1 MFKRQCSTQS
11 AHYRA
16 KLPTRENIFFMGDL
30 VPCPW
35 ESEFSPK
42 EELTDFWLTETKFI
56 KSEPTMD
63 DPFADFQQ
71 QEPKKSNRKNRPSP
85 LKLDSSLGSSFESF
99 SSNETSPNFSDQEVP
114 ESSFK

>member
-16 KLPTRENIFFMGDL
+16 KLPTREISMGDL

-85 LKLDSSLGSSFESF
+85 LKLDSSIGSSFESF